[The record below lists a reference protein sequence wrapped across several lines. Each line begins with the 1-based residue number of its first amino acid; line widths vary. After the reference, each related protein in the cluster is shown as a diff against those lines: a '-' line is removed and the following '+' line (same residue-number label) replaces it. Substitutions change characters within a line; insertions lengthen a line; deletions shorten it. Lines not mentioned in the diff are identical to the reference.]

1 MDVKYSERFYKN
13 LKVFFKTWMRIVYR
27 IECTGLENI
36 PKDTPYILAGNH
48 LNIFDSWLLITITN
62 ENLRFMVDK
71 KLYNLR
77 IEEWFF
83 KKLGTFEVDPNPKEA
98 TDNFKALQTAVRL
111 LKNGEKVVIFPEG
124 KTHPMDVK
132 YKFKEG
138 ATTIAK
144 MSKTVIIPFGI
155 EGTYKPFTKLKI
167 VIGEPI
173 NFKELKLKNKEE
185 NEYFENTV
193 RNLEPFDHT
202 NVVLLEDK
210 KENNKTKKLTKN
222 KKCD

>member
-13 LKVFFKTWMRIVYR
+13 LKVFFKAWMRVKYR

-48 LNIFDSWLLITITN
+48 LNILDSWLLITVTN

-71 KLYNLR
+71 KLYNYK

-98 TDNFKALQTAVRL
+98 AQNFKAMQTAVRL
-111 LKNGEKVVIFPEG
+111 LRDGEKVAIFPEG
-124 KTHPMDVK
+124 RTHSMDVK
-132 YKFKEG
+132 YKFKDG
-138 ATTIAK
+138 ASLIAK
-144 MSKTVIIPFGI
+144 MSKTVIVPFGI
-155 EGTYKPFTKLKI
+155 EGTYRPFTKLKI
-167 VIGEPI
+167 VFGEPI
-173 NFKELKLKNKEE
+173 DYKELNLKKEE
-185 NEYFENTV
+185 ENDYLENTV

-210 KENNKTKKLTKN
+210 KEDIKTKKLLPN